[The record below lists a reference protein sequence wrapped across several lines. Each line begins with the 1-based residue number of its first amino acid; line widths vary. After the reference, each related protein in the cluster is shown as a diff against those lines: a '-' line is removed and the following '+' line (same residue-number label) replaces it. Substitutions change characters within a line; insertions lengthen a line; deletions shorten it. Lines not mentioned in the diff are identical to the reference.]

1 MSAAPLSEADL
12 LGAAR
17 QALAHWDLE
26 TGDLRLVARSE
37 NIVFRVDSGSR
48 AYVLRFHRPGY
59 NSLAEL
65 NSERTWTA
73 ALNAAGVDAPRALHT
88 IAGDGYARVALPD
101 GSARHAG
108 VVEWVEGDLLSDA
121 IERAGDE
128 RAVAAHFARLGGV
141 AARIHNQSSGWR
153 PPAGFVRR
161 AWDAAGL
168 MGEHPLWGRF
178 WDVPQLDA
186 AGRDLLLRTR
196 DAIDRALRAF
206 GTDPSVYSVIH
217 ADLHAHNVVVAGDR
231 LSVIDFDDSGFGW
244 HLFELA
250 VALYSVQSQPYR
262 DAATSALL
270 AGYRRERALPDEHVR
285 MLPMFLLIR
294 GLALIGWAYAR
305 PELGQTGRVERLI
318 ERTAVDADAFLSG
331 RPGR

>member
-1 MSAAPLSEADL
+1 
-12 LGAAR
+12 
-17 QALAHWDLE
+17 
-26 TGDLRLVARSE
+26 
-37 NIVFRVDSGSR
+37 
-48 AYVLRFHRPGY
+48 
-59 NSLAEL
+59 
-65 NSERTWTA
+65 
-73 ALNAAGVDAPRALHT
+73 
-88 IAGDGYARVALPD
+88 
-101 GSARHAG
+101 
-108 VVEWVEGDLLSDA
+108 
-121 IERAGDE
+121 
-128 RAVAAHFARLGGV
+128 
-141 AARIHNQSSGWR
+141 
-153 PPAGFVRR
+153 VRR

-186 AGRDLLLRTR
+186 AGRDLLLGTR
-196 DAIDRALRAF
+196 DAIHDALLKF

-270 AGYRRERALPDEHVR
+270 AGYRRERALPDEHVS

-294 GLALIGWAYAR
+294 GLALIGWTYAR

-318 ERTAVDADAFLSG
+318 ERAAVDADAFLSG
-331 RPGR
+331 RLGR